1 MTSQVSLLFKFP
13 SIMQH
18 NLLELFP
25 TKKSC
30 KIKRLKLKHD
40 NKPKVISEDLIILRN
55 LLNWKKREE
64 LGGTGPVRN
73 HVLVS
78 SFRQP
83 SLSASCSIFAC
94 LKLAVADSK
103 YCRLH
108 LILRFWN
115 QTLTCVSFRPRSCAR

>member
-1 MTSQVSLLFKFP
+1 MGRYNNSQK
-13 SIMQH
+13 SIK
-18 NLLELFP
+18 LE
-25 TKKSC
+25 
-30 KIKRLKLKHD
+30 KR
-40 NKPKVISEDLIILRN
+40 EDLGR
-55 LLNWKKREE
+55 
-64 LGGTGPVRN
+64 TGPVRS

-83 SLSASCSIFAC
+83 SLSATCSIFAC

-115 QTLTCVSFRPRSCAR
+115 QTFTCVSFRPRSCAR